1 VSAHNDRDDD
11 DNRELPDELHQRIVK
26 LSERANQAID
36 GGKPAEAIDPLNEAL
51 DLLPPLEDD
60 WDAWTWL
67 NATLGDAYFA
77 QTDYKNAKI
86 ALFDALSGPDGNTN
100 PFILLPLGESL
111 FELGEHAQARRW
123 LAQAHMLEGDA
134 LFAQEPAHYLR
145 FLREQ

>member
-1 VSAHNDRDDD
+1 MSSHD
-11 DNRELPDELHQRIVK
+11 DNHNPELPDELHQRIVE
-26 LSERANQAID
+26 LSERANEAID

-51 DLLPPLEDD
+51 DLLPPPQQD

-77 QTDYKNAKI
+77 QADYKNAKI
-86 ALFDALSGPDGNTN
+86 ALFDALSGPDGHTN
-100 PFILLPLGESL
+100 PFILLRLGQSL
-111 FELGEHAQARRW
+111 LELDEKVQARRW
-123 LAQAHMLEGDA
+123 LAQAHMLEGDT

>member
-1 VSAHNDRDDD
+1 MSAHNDRDDD
-11 DNRELPDELHQRIVK
+11 DNAELPDELHQRIVT
-26 LSERANQAID
+26 LSERANAAID
-36 GGKPAEAIDPLNEAL
+36 SGKPAEALDPLNEAI
-51 DLLPPLEDD
+51 DLLPPAQHD

-77 QTDYKNAKI
+77 LADYKNAKI

-100 PFILLPLGESL
+100 PFILLRLGESL
-111 FELGEHAQARRW
+111 FELGEKAQARRW